1 MVYVDTILYIS
12 SSLYMLSQNNR
23 YAISKQYQEVTFG

>member
-12 SSLYMLSQNNR
+12 SSLYMSQNSR